1 VSHNPAEI
9 TTVTGV
15 VRLVLPP
22 GEKYMLLEDEDGDVL
37 LEIHEYQVRR
47 DIESGELLNTS
58 RFISAFYDYWKRGI
72 EDGSHQPLVKCKC
85 GQRPCKGHEYTNGVI
100 RLPGFKSREE
110 MKDVD
115 NYIVLFDYPGQPHQ
129 EIIQKRG
136 LTPTSWTDNTPSV
149 RS

>member
-1 VSHNPAEI
+1 MNNK
-9 TTVTGV
+9 TK

-47 DIESGELLNTS
+47 DIESGKLSLNQSNLVPT
-58 RFISAFYDYWKRGI
+58 FYDYWKRGI
-72 EDGSHQPLVKCKC
+72 EDGSHQLPIKCKC
-85 GQRPCKGHEYTNGVI
+85 GQKPCKGHEYANGVI
-100 RLPGFKSREE
+100 HVPGLKSREE

-115 NYIVLFDYPGQPHQ
+115 NYIVFFDYPNQAHH
-129 EIIQKRG
+129 EIIRKRG